1 MSEGASHSPMSV
13 AVGAAAAVAVGG
25 LLFGAYRKARAQG
38 RRVLTI
44 SVPATTANLGCGFDA
59 FGAALDMYMT
69 LRAEVAANQSATSFT
84 YEGEGANEVALDESN
99 MIWKSAIACQTMWAP
114 GRRMPKLA
122 VHVRNS
128 VPFGRGL
135 GSSATAII
143 AGVMLA
149 NEFLD
154 LSLTKDQLLDAA
166 LEIESHPDN
175 LSAALYGGAT
185 CSLVSESGKSMVR
198 AYPISRAIRAIV
210 VVPDFQLATSKAR
223 EVLPKEYSLADV
235 VFNVQRAALLP
246 MALSEAPIN
255 HSFIRECMK
264 DRIHQNQ
271 RAPLVPGLEEC
282 LWLPSTLGNP
292 KLLAMALSGAGPTI
306 IGLCTGDYNAIG
318 NKMIDTLR
326 VAGVQS
332 KSYVMNFTRTGATAT
347 WSLF

>member
-1 MSEGASHSPMSV
+1 MEAVRTSALARADSADGAIRSALKGMSEGASHSPMSV

-143 AGVMLA
+143 AGVGA
-149 NEFLD
+149 
-154 LSLTKDQLLDAA
+154 SLGFACRVQ
-166 LEIESHPDN
+166 
-175 LSAALYGGAT
+175 G
-185 CSLVSESGKSMVR
+185 SGCR
-198 AYPISRAIRAIV
+198 
-210 VVPDFQLATSKAR
+210 
-223 EVLPKEYSLADV
+223 
-235 VFNVQRAALLP
+235 N
-246 MALSEAPIN
+246 
-255 HSFIRECMK
+255 
-264 DRIHQNQ
+264 
-271 RAPLVPGLEEC
+271 
-282 LWLPSTLGNP
+282 
-292 KLLAMALSGAGPTI
+292 
-306 IGLCTGDYNAIG
+306 
-318 NKMIDTLR
+318 
-326 VAGVQS
+326 
-332 KSYVMNFTRTGATAT
+332 
-347 WSLF
+347 